1 MRNKRLFMLLRVWNF
16 LSGSVFVFCHIDSIF
31 RSNTALLFYWV
42 CSRFMTR
49 FWKHKKS
56 FAACYRADHYTLAAI
71 IQTFVHYKLNILWT
85 LFVARLHCKFSK
97 VSMFEYNF
105 NFVKTFLIWCF
116 QDFTKSKFIQ
126 MNFIY
131 LKHEFSNILRCCA
144 NSRDIYYYS
153 RYFLCLKK
161 YPTLT
166 LLRYI
171 FRESCK
177 SSLQSKDIPNSFFVF
192 LTNFYILYFPKT

>member
-1 MRNKRLFMLLRVWNF
+1 MFYVSIKFFFQIGFWLDPSPPSLRQCLKICNF
-16 LSGSVFVFCHIDSIF
+16 FFWQASLSGSVFVFCHIDSIF

-56 FAACYRADHYTLAAI
+56 FAACYRAAI

-126 MNFIY
+126 TIYFEISLINEENF
-131 LKHEFSNILRCCA
+131 
-144 NSRDIYYYS
+144 
-153 RYFLCLKK
+153 
-161 YPTLT
+161 
-166 LLRYI
+166 
-171 FRESCK
+171 
-177 SSLQSKDIPNSFFVF
+177 
-192 LTNFYILYFPKT
+192 

>member
-1 MRNKRLFMLLRVWNF
+1 MEFTSFKSWEFVKVSVWNF
-16 LSGSVFVFCHIDSIF
+16 LSGTVFVFCHIDSIF

-42 CSRFMTR
+42 CSRFMAR

-56 FAACYRADHYTLAAI
+56 LAACYWVDRSLLSI
-71 IQTFVHYKLNILWT
+71 IQTFVCYKLNIWWS

-126 MNFIY
+126 LNFIY
-131 LKHEFSNILRCCA
+131 LKHEFSNILRLSWV
-144 NSRDIYYYS
+144 SR
-153 RYFLCLKK
+153 K
-161 YPTLT
+161 Y
-166 LLRYI
+166 LLLFEI
-171 FRESCK
+171 FSYC
-177 SSLQSKDIPNSFFVF
+177 F
-192 LTNFYILYFPKT
+192 